1 MNARQPVQVLTARSH
16 PCARSW
22 WPVWLAMSAALALAF
37 CLELTWGSVRVPLD
51 QVISILFNQGDVLD
65 GWRKI
70 VLLYRLPR
78 AITAA
83 LGGAALGAAGLS
95 MQTLF
100 RNPLADPY
108 ILGVS
113 AGAHLGVALLV
124 LAAGGLGI
132 GVLGERGGFLGNASL
147 VLAAAGGASAVL
159 VVVLAVSRRVSDN
172 VTLLVIGLMFGYV
185 SGALVSILMQF
196 TLEHQMQVYIAW
208 TFGSFGQ
215 VTWKQLTVF
224 APAVLAG
231 LALSVS
237 LVKSLNALLLGGAYA
252 RSMGLDVARARL
264 WIILQAAVLAG
275 SVTAYCGPIG
285 FLGIAIPHLAR
296 MLLKTSD
303 HRILMPGVILL
314 GSCLA
319 LSADLLAQ
327 MPGGK
332 SPLPLNAVTALIGA
346 PVVIGVILKRQRE
359 KGS

>member
-1 MNARQPVQVLTARSH
+1 MLV
-16 PCARSW
+16 
-22 WPVWLAMSAALALAF
+22 AMLLVF
-37 CLELTWGSVRVPLD
+37 CLELALGPVRVPLD
-51 QVISILFNQGDVLD
+51 QVISILFNQTDVSE

-78 AITAA
+78 AVTAA
-83 LGGAALGAAGLS
+83 LAGAALGAAGLS

-108 ILGVS
+108 VLGVS

-124 LAAGGLGI
+124 LSAGGLGI
-132 GVLGERGGFLGNASL
+132 SVLGEKGGLFGNASL
-147 VLAAAGGASAVL
+147 VLAAATGASGVL
-159 VVVLAVSRRVSDN
+159 AVVLAVSRRVSDN
-172 VTLLVIGLMFGYV
+172 VTLLVVGLMFGYV
-185 SGALVSILMQF
+185 SGALVNILMQF
-196 TLEHQMQVYIAW
+196 TLEHQMQVYIVW

-215 VTWKQLTVF
+215 VTWKQLAVF
-224 APAVLAG
+224 TPAVLSG
-231 LALSVS
+231 IALSAA
-237 LVKSLNALLLGGAYA
+237 LIKPLNALLLGGAYA
-252 RSMGLDVARARL
+252 RSMGLDVRRARL
-264 WIILQAAVLAG
+264 LVIIQAAVLAG

-296 MLLKTSD
+296 TLLRTSD

-314 GSCLA
+314 GCCLA
-319 LSADLLAQ
+319 LTADLLAQ

-346 PVVIGVILKRQRE
+346 PVVIGVILKRQAE